1 MTRHRCMMLL
11 SGHSVI
17 VWRHLGALAHW
28 WELQGHSK
36 RKFLETPF
44 AQQYSCPQ
52 LPSFPGTRAQ
62 LSQQV
67 REEWSAIGNTLSITH
82 LIQSMNRSEPGNFL
96 TNMKCNETQQVSHM
110 GKLKKK
116 GILEEEE
123 AAKHRVKL
131 REGRTLAR

>member
-1 MTRHRCMMLL
+1 M
-11 SGHSVI
+11 
-17 VWRHLGALAHW
+17 
-28 WELQGHSK
+28 
-36 RKFLETPF
+36 
-44 AQQYSCPQ
+44 
-52 LPSFPGTRAQ
+52 
-62 LSQQV
+62 SQQV

-82 LIQSMNRSEPGNFL
+82 LIQSMNRSEPGNF
-96 TNMKCNETQQVSHM
+96 NMKCNETQQVSHM